1 MSPSIANYRLG
12 LGKRLGFVRVN
23 FASGGRQG
31 ATPET
36 DSDSR
41 RMSVVSFDYSEV
53 HCKGPLYMPK
63 HVQRDIVYQFRIS
76 VRPSVR
82 TCPILYCT
90 VLYCTVSQRMDIV
103 TFLAFW

>member
-31 ATPET
+31 ATTET

-53 HCKGPLYMPK
+53 HCKGSLYMPK
-63 HVQRDIVYQFRIS
+63 HVQRDIVCPS
-76 VRPSVR
+76 VRPYMSNTV
-82 TCPILYCT
+82 LYCT
-90 VLYCTVSQRMDIV
+90 VLYCTVLYCVST